1 MKNLQEEHLLK
12 IFYRPGVDLIADG
25 FTKNTGKAVY
35 AKFAEKA
42 LGQSK

>member
-25 FTKNTGKAVY
+25 FTKNTGKGV
-35 AKFAEKA
+35 FATFAQKA
-42 LGQSK
+42 LGQTK